1 MSTPDHHREVVER
14 AVAQAIGEVNRMRPP
29 ADRLSALPGAVLVG
43 DGGLDSLAL
52 VNFVVALQGI
62 LETDCRLFVPL
73 DEAMALPEDESPFR
87 TIDSVVAYIVAH
99 IVRSAGRS
107 S

>member
-1 MSTPDHHREVVER
+1 MSTPDRHREVVER
-14 AVAQAIGEVNRMRPP
+14 AVAQAIGEVNRIRPP
-29 ADRLSALPGAVLVG
+29 ADRLRAVPGAVLAG

-62 LETDCRLFVPL
+62 LETEYRLFVPL
-73 DEAMALPEDESPFR
+73 DEAMALPEIESPLR
-87 TIDSVVAYIVAH
+87 TIDAVVDYILAH
-99 IVRSAGRS
+99 IARSAGRS

>member
-1 MSTPDHHREVVER
+1 MSTPDRQREVVER
-14 AVAQAIGEVNRMRPP
+14 AVIQAIGEVNRMRPP
-29 ADRLSALPGAVLVG
+29 ADRLSAVPGAMLVG

-62 LETDCRLFVPL
+62 LESECRLFVPL

-87 TIDSVVAYIVAH
+87 TIDSLVAH
-99 IVRSAGRS
+99 IVQVAGRS